1 MHKKRPNRHRHKT
14 VSFRIPADLM
24 EALRKLARRNRR
36 TLWGEAALAI
46 EAHLSHSRPQNEG
59 GGA

>member
-1 MHKKRPNRHRHKT
+1 MHKKRPDRHWRKT
-14 VSFRIPADLM
+14 ISFRIPADLM

-46 EAHLSHSRPQNEG
+46 EAHLSENRPKK
-59 GGA
+59 